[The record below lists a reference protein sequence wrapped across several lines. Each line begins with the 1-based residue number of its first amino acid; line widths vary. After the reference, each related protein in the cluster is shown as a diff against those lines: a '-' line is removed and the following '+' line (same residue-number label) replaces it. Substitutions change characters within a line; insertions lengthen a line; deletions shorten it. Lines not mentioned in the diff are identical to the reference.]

1 MDTTDALP
9 RASQPEPD
17 EKKAVVIT
25 GTKARV
31 LVIDDDRAVADT
43 LVLALKYGG
52 YDAVAVYSG
61 EEGLQLAR
69 QATYDHL
76 VTDVMMEPMN
86 GIQVSLAMRAI
97 CPDCTVLLM
106 SGNERTSL
114 LLAEAERDG
123 HEFDILAKPVH
134 PSVIL
139 EHLRAQPPPVS
150 APGELR
156 N

>member
-17 EKKAVVIT
+17 EKKAVVIS
-25 GTKARV
+25 GTQARV

-43 LVLALKYGG
+43 LVLVLKYGG

-69 QATYDHL
+69 QAAYDHL

>member
-25 GTKARV
+25 CSKARV

-43 LVLALKYGG
+43 LVLVLKFSG

-69 QATYDHL
+69 QAAYDHL

-97 CPDCTVLLM
+97 CPDCKVLLM

-139 EHLRAQPPPVS
+139 EHLREQSPPVS